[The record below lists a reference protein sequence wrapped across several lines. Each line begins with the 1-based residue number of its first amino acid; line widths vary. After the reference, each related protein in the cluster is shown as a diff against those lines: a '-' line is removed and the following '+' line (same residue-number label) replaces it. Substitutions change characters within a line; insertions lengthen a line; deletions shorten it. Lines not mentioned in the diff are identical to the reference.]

1 MFGEGEGQM
10 KSWILP
16 CRVHPPTDRVFS
28 ARNGGSVFS
37 AAFSRVLNQWYMVI
51 PGNGEE
57 KIDEPQMIFVDDEYA
72 KANKKDIGQSVRRPT
87 IRLREVKHKAV
98 QFELAL

>member
-1 MFGEGEGQM
+1 M
-10 KSWILP
+10 KSWIFS
-16 CRVHPPTDRVFS
+16 CRVHPPTGQVFS

-57 KIDEPQMIFVDDEYA
+57 KIDEPQMVFLDAEYA
-72 KANKKDIGQSVRRPT
+72 KANTKDIGQSVRRPT
-87 IRLREVKHKAV
+87 IRLREAKQKAV
-98 QFELAL
+98 QFELSL

>member
-1 MFGEGEGQM
+1 M
-10 KSWILP
+10 KSWILSF
-16 CRVHPPTDRVFS
+16 RVHPPTGCVFS

-87 IRLREVKHKAV
+87 IRLREPKHKAL